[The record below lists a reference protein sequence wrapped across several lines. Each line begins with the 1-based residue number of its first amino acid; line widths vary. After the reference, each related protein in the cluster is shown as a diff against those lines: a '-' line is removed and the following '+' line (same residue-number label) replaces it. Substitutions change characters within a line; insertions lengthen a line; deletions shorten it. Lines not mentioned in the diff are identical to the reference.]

1 MELEGKVG
9 IITGGAQGIGASIA
23 KRLSDEGASVVIA
36 DINQGAGEKL
46 AKELGGDSFAM
57 AIDITQLSDIKKL
70 VEATLKALNKIDILV
85 NNAGI
90 AQQVDI
96 TEITEAQFDKVL
108 AVNLKGT
115 VFLSKLVLQEMIG
128 NRYGRIV
135 NIASLAGERGG
146 LFAGIHYSTSKAGV
160 IVASKCLAQKGGPY
174 GVTAN
179 AVAPGLIA
187 TELAEKLNFDT
198 SEIALKRLGTADEVA
213 DVVEFL
219 CSDRASYITGAT
231 IDVNGGILMR

>member
-1 MELEGKVG
+1 MELKGRVA
-9 IITGGAQGIGASIA
+9 IVTGAGQGLGAAIA
-23 KRLSDEGASVVIA
+23 RRLSSEGAAVVIA
-36 DINQGAGEKL
+36 DINQETAERL
-46 AKELGGDSFAM
+46 ALELGGDSFAVQ
-57 AIDITQLSDIKKL
+57 ADISDLKDIEKI
-70 VEATLKALNKIDILV
+70 VEAALRRLLKIDILV

-96 TEITEAQFDKVL
+96 TEITEAQFEKVM

-115 VFLSKLVLQEMIG
+115 VFLSKLVIQEMIS
-128 NRYGRIV
+128 NRFGRIV
-135 NIASLAGERGG
+135 NISSLAGERGG
-146 LFAGIHYSTSKAGV
+146 QFAGIHYSASKAGV
-160 IVASKCLAQKGGPY
+160 IVATKCLALKGGPF

-187 TELAEKLNFDT
+187 TELAAKLQFNTD
-198 SEIALKRLGTADEVA
+198 EIALKRLGTAEEVA

>member
-1 MELEGKVG
+1 MELKGKVA
-9 IITGGAQGIGASIA
+9 IVTGGAQGIGAAIA
-23 KRLSDEGASVVIA
+23 RRLSGEGSAVVIA
-36 DINQGAGEKL
+36 DINQKAAEKL
-46 AKELGGDSFAM
+46 AQELGGGSFAVT
-57 AIDITQLSDIKKL
+57 ADISALKDIQRIVID
-70 VEATLKALNKIDILV
+70 TLQRLMRIDILV

-90 AQQVDI
+90 AHQVDI
-96 TEITEAQFDKVL
+96 MEITETQFDQVL
-108 AVNLKGT
+108 SVNLKGT
-115 VFLSKLVLQEMIG
+115 VFLSKLVLQEMVA

-146 LFAGIHYSTSKAGV
+146 QFAGIHYSASKAGV
-160 IVASKCLAQKGGPY
+160 IAATKCMALKGGPY

-187 TELAEKLNFDT
+187 TELAEKLKFNT
-198 SEIALKRLGTADEVA
+198 NEIAMKRLGTVEEVA

-219 CSDRASYITGAT
+219 CSDRASYVTGAT

>member
-1 MELEGKVG
+1 MELKDKIG
-9 IITGGAQGIGASIA
+9 IVTGGAQGIGAAIA
-23 KRLSDEGASVVIA
+23 KRLASEGATVVIA
-36 DINQGAGEKL
+36 DINQEAAEKQ
-46 AKELGGDSFAM
+46 AKDLGGDSYAVKV
-57 AIDITQLSDIKKL
+57 DISNISEINKFVEKVLKKS
-70 VEATLKALNKIDILV
+70 KKIDILV

-96 TEITEAQFDKVL
+96 TEITEKQFDKVIS
-108 AVNLKGT
+108 VNLKGT
-115 VFLSKLVLQEMIG
+115 VFLSKLVLQEMMA

-146 LFAGIHYSTSKAGV
+146 MFAGIHYSASKAGV
-160 IVASKCLAQKGGPY
+160 IVATKCLALKGGPC
-174 GVTAN
+174 GVTVN

-198 SEIALKRLGTADEVA
+198 IEIALKRLGTPEEVA

-219 CSDRASYITGAT
+219 CSDRASYVTGAT

>member
-1 MELEGKVG
+1 M
-9 IITGGAQGIGASIA
+9 TGGAQGIGAAIA
-23 KRLSDEGASVVIA
+23 KRLSDEGADVVIA
-36 DINQGAGEKL
+36 DINQDAVEEY
-46 AKELGGDSFAM
+46 AKKLGGGSFAVK
-57 AIDITQLSDIKKL
+57 ADISKLPDINKL
-70 VEATLKALNKIDILV
+70 VEVTLRRLKKIDFLV

-96 TEITEAQFDKVL
+96 TEITEKQFDKVIS
-108 AVNLKGT
+108 VNLKGT
-115 VFLSKLVLQEMIG
+115 VFLSKLVLQEMIA

-160 IVASKCLAQKGGPY
+160 IVGTKCLALKGGPY
-174 GVTAN
+174 GITVN

-187 TELAEKLNFDT
+187 TELAEKLKFDT
-198 SEIALKRLGTADEVA
+198 KEIALKRLGMPEEVA

-219 CSDRASYITGAT
+219 CSDRASYVTGAT